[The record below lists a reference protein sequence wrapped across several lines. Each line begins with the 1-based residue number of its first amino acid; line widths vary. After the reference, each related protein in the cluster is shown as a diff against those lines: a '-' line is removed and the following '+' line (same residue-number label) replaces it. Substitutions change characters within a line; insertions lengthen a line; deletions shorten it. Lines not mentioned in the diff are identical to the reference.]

1 MNFDL
6 KKFLKNLKLN
16 EENISMVM
24 GAVVIV
30 IVAVLVVNYF
40 KHQGTTNV
48 PAANTESGQTNVY
61 TVKKGDTLWSIAE
74 NEFGSGY
81 NWTDIYNTNNLKTEN
96 IEVGQELTIP
106 QVAPKKPT
114 ATKEVSTLE
123 SATQSQSITGDTYT
137 VVHGDDLWHIA
148 VRAYGDGYQ
157 WVNIAKANNL
167 SNPNMI
173 FNGNVLTLPR

>member
-1 MNFDL
+1 MIL
-6 KKFLKNLKLN
+6 
-16 EENISMVM
+16 

-30 IVAVLVVNYF
+30 IVAVMVVNYF
-40 KHQGTTNV
+40 KHTGSTSV
-48 PAANTESGQTNVY
+48 PAANTVKEASNTY

-74 NEFGSGY
+74 DEFGSGY

-114 ATKEVSTLE
+114 ATKTLSNFESSTQ
-123 SATQSQSITGDTYT
+123 AQTITGDTYT
-137 VVHGDDLWHIA
+137 VTKGDDLWHIA

-157 WVNIAKANNL
+157 WVKIAKANNL
-167 SNPNMI
+167 ANPNMI
-173 FNGNVLTLPR
+173 FSGNILTLPR